1 MSYTINL
8 TNGTTLIPGGLQD
21 GTIDTTHTSLV
32 LIGKDYAG
40 YGEFINENFI
50 KLLENFASTAGPATP
65 LKGQLWWDETN
76 NILRVW
82 SGTTWKISTGATSSS
97 VTNPPSD
104 LSGLGGDL
112 WFDSTNNQLK
122 VYTGSQW
129 ITVGPVAS
137 TAVGNTGAVPTIMAD
152 TGFGSHIVIQFLFNG
167 VVYAILSK
175 DTFSSSLT
183 GFPTVRSGLTFNNSV
198 SPPLGLSTQDVNP
211 TPSTLVQRDS
221 TGGITATTIVG
232 TAITASS
239 ITTSGPISGT
249 FNGKVTGDV
258 VASSI
263 SSSNITTGGITASSG
278 YTGLLLTPNQPNLTG
293 LGTVN
298 NLTTSGATNL
308 NGLAYYNG
316 SLIATQGGS
325 ASFSSINNTP
335 VGNAVPSTGAF
346 TSLTVNNSIAPV
358 TAANATISLGTP
370 TQWFGTVYGKAI
382 QATFADTAAVARA
395 VTGLTS
401 ANVTT
406 ALGFTPVNSALL
418 PSSFSGT
425 TTAASGGGSL
435 SYNNSN
441 GVFTFTPASP
451 ALITSASITAA
462 LGYTPYSSANPNG
475 FYSSGSA
482 ANFSSVTVNGSIQ
495 ATGDITAYVSDDR
508 LKTRLGTIENALD
521 KVCAL
526 EGFYYELNPL
536 AVSMGY
542 EVKREVGVSA
552 QSTQAQ
558 VPEIVAPAPV
568 DNEYLTVK
576 YEKFAPLFIEA
587 IKELRAE
594 IEAIKK
600 SLN

>member
-50 KLLENFASTAGPATP
+50 KLLENFASTAGPANP

-82 SGTTWKISTGATSSS
+82 SGSTWKISTGATSSS

-137 TAVGNTGAVPTIMAD
+137 TAVGNTGAIPTIMPD

-183 GFPTVRSGLTFNNSV
+183 GFPTVRSGLTFSNSV
-198 SPPLGLSTQDVNP
+198 NPPLGLNTQDVNP

-221 TGGITATTIVG
+221 TGGITATSIVG

-249 FNGKVTGDV
+249 FNGRLTGDV

-263 SSSNITTGGITASSG
+263 SSSNITTSGITASSG
-278 YTGLLLTPNQPNLTG
+278 YTGLLLTPNQTNVTG

-335 VGNAVPSTGAF
+335 IGNAVPSTGAF
-346 TSLTVNNSIAPV
+346 TSLTVNAGITPV
-358 TAANATISLGTP
+358 TAGNATIPLGSP
-370 TQWFGTVYGKAI
+370 TQYWSTVYGALG
-382 QATFADTAAVARA
+382 QFNSVSATTINLSGTILPTSNVSVNLGSSSAWFNNIYGTAVHAQYADLAERFEADAAYPAGTVVEMGGEKEITKVVEDLSERVFGVISTNAAYLMNSRAGTNATHPPVAMSGRVPVRVTGFIAKGDRLVSAGNGIARA
-395 VTGLTS
+395 GVRSELTPF
-401 ANVTT
+401 NVIGRALENKTT
-406 ALGFTPVNSALL
+406 EGE
-418 PSSFSGT
+418 
-425 TTAASGGGSL
+425 
-435 SYNNSN
+435 
-441 GVFTFTPASP
+441 
-451 ALITSASITAA
+451 
-462 LGYTPYSSANPNG
+462 
-475 FYSSGSA
+475 
-482 ANFSSVTVNGSIQ
+482 
-495 ATGDITAYVSDDR
+495 
-508 LKTRLGTIENALD
+508 GTIEAIV
-521 KVCAL
+521 K
-526 EGFYYELNPL
+526 LN
-536 AVSMGY
+536 S
-542 EVKREVGVSA
+542 
-552 QSTQAQ
+552 
-558 VPEIVAPAPV
+558 
-568 DNEYLTVK
+568 
-576 YEKFAPLFIEA
+576 
-587 IKELRAE
+587 
-594 IEAIKK
+594 
-600 SLN
+600 

>member
-8 TNGTTLIPGGLQD
+8 TNGTTLIPGGLSD

-50 KLLENFASTAGPATP
+50 KLLENFASTAGPANP

-137 TAVGNTGAVPTIMAD
+137 TAVGNTGAVPAIMAD

-183 GFPTVRSGLTFNNSV
+183 GFPTIRSGLTFNNSV

-221 TGGITATTIVG
+221 TGGITATSIVG

-239 ITTSGPISGT
+239 ITTSGPISGA
-249 FNGKVTGDV
+249 FNGRLTGDV

-278 YTGLLLTPNQPNLTG
+278 YTGLLLTPNQTNVTG

-335 VGNAVPSTGAF
+335 VGNAIPSTGAF
-346 TSLTVNNSIAPV
+346 TSLTVNTGITPV
-358 TAANATISLGTP
+358 TAGNATIPLGSP
-370 TQWFGTVYGKAI
+370 TQYWGTAYA
-382 QATFADTAAVARA
+382 ATGQFNTVNATTAAVGTVNATTINLSGTILPTSNVSVNLGSSSSWFNNIYGTAVHAQYADLAERFEADAEYPAGTVVEMGGAKEITKVVEDLSEQVFGVISTNAAYLMNSRAGTNSTHPPVAMSGRVPVRVTGFIAKGDRLVSAGNGIARA
-395 VTGLTS
+395 GVRSELTPF
-401 ANVTT
+401 NVIGRALENKTT
-406 ALGFTPVNSALL
+406 EGE
-418 PSSFSGT
+418 
-425 TTAASGGGSL
+425 
-435 SYNNSN
+435 
-441 GVFTFTPASP
+441 
-451 ALITSASITAA
+451 
-462 LGYTPYSSANPNG
+462 
-475 FYSSGSA
+475 
-482 ANFSSVTVNGSIQ
+482 
-495 ATGDITAYVSDDR
+495 
-508 LKTRLGTIENALD
+508 GTIEAIV
-521 KVCAL
+521 K
-526 EGFYYELNPL
+526 LN
-536 AVSMGY
+536 S
-542 EVKREVGVSA
+542 
-552 QSTQAQ
+552 
-558 VPEIVAPAPV
+558 
-568 DNEYLTVK
+568 
-576 YEKFAPLFIEA
+576 
-587 IKELRAE
+587 
-594 IEAIKK
+594 
-600 SLN
+600 